1 MSQQT
6 GELFDLFWEN
16 SKLNPVTIRVFRRRI
31 DEYLA
36 ANDGARPA
44 LQYPSADVLLER
56 PHDRLARLM
65 EQRRSERRF
74 SETPVSAAALGR
86 LFAAF
91 AGSRDG
97 SRTYASAGGAYPLEI
112 FCLLNRVEGPLGG
125 SAVYYNADNHSVSV
139 VARLPGWDELA
150 GIVNLELSE
159 GVPQLVFLFVLFP
172 GRSTAKYGER
182 GGRFALLEAGHAAQN
197 LALRLVAEGMAGCE
211 AGGLLDDRVKRL
223 LGLEGTT
230 AQVALGYACGLP
242 THSRFDLPH
251 DRPMNSRPPVGPV

>member
-1 MSQQT
+1 MAQRT

-16 SKLNPVTIRVFRRRI
+16 SKLNPVTIRLFRKRI
-31 DEYLA
+31 EQYLA
-36 ANDGARPA
+36 ASDGARPA

-56 PHDRLARLM
+56 PRDRLARLM
-65 EQRRSERRF
+65 AQRRSERRF
-74 SETPVSAAALGR
+74 SETHVSAAALGR

-91 AGSRDG
+91 AGSPDG

-112 FCLLNRVEGPLGG
+112 FCLLNRVEGTLGG
-125 SAVYYNADNHSVSV
+125 TVVYYNHDNHSVSV

-150 GIVNLELSE
+150 EIVNLELVD

-172 GRSTAKYGER
+172 ERSTAKYGER

-197 LALRLVAEGMAGCE
+197 LALRLVAEGMVGCE
-211 AGGLLDDRVKRL
+211 VGGLLDDRVKAL

-242 THSRFDLPH
+242 VRPRGRIFRAN
-251 DRPMNSRPPVGPV
+251 DR

>member
-1 MSQQT
+1 MSQRT

-16 SKLNPVTIRVFRRRI
+16 SKLNPVTIRLFRKRI

-36 ANDGARPA
+36 ASDGARSA
-44 LQYPSADVLLER
+44 LQYASADVPLER
-56 PHDRLARLM
+56 PRDRLARVM

-74 SETPVSAAALGR
+74 SAAPVTGAALGR

-91 AGSRDG
+91 ATSNDG
-97 SRTYASAGGAYPLEI
+97 SRTYASAGGAYPLEV

-125 SAVYYNADNHSVSV
+125 TVVYYNHDNHSVSV
-139 VARLPGWDELA
+139 VSRLPAWDELA
-150 GIVNLELSE
+150 DVVNLELVE

-197 LALRLVAEGMAGCE
+197 LALRLVAEGMVGCE
-211 AGGLLDDRVKRL
+211 VGGLLDDRVKAL

-242 THSRFDLPH
+242 V
-251 DRPMNSRPPVGPV
+251 RPPRRILRRADR